1 MQAIFREKIMP
12 FPDSERY
19 FFYDKGIYV
28 YGRCSSEY
36 FGLEYCYVLS
46 AFVYYRDVYMVAIFT
61 MISVIVWL
69 AVSTFLAYRFSKKNT
84 EPLKEISDALEE
96 SLQYNGRELVL

>member
-1 MQAIFREKIMP
+1 MSS
-12 FPDSERY
+12 PDSDSY
-19 FFYDKGIYV
+19 FFCDKGIYV

-46 AFVYYRDVYMVAIFT
+46 AFVYYRDVYMVAVFT

-69 AVSTFLAYRFSKKNT
+69 AVSAFLAYRFSKKNT
-84 EPLKEISDALEE
+84 EPLKEISNALEE
-96 SLQYNGRELVL
+96 SLQYNGKGIVL